1 MAIGEVCIREVVI
14 ASREESVDQLA
25 KLMRERHVGDVLIVD
40 DVKGERA
47 PVGIVTDRDIVVGV
61 IAAGVSPGDVLAEEV
76 MSSPLMTVKESD
88 GVFETIQVMHQR
100 GVRRLPVI
108 DQAGALIGIVT
119 LDDML
124 GLFADELS
132 ALAKVVRREKVRET
146 VRRVEHASAQSEVQ
160 S

>member
-14 ASREESVDQLA
+14 ASRKESVDQLA
-25 KLMRERHVGDVLIVD
+25 KLMREHHVGDVLVVD
-40 DVKGERA
+40 DVEGKRE

-61 IAAGVSPGDVLAEEV
+61 IAGGVSPSDVLAEEV

-88 GVFETIQVMHQR
+88 GVFETIQVMRQR

-108 DQAGALIGIVT
+108 DQAGTLIGIVT

-124 GLFADELS
+124 GLFADEMS
-132 ALAKVVRREKVRET
+132 ALANVVRREKARET